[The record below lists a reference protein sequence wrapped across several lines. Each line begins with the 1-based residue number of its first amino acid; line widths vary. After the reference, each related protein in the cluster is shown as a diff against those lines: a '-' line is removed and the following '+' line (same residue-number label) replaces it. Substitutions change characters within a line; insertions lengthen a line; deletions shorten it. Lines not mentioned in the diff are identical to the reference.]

1 MFESGSSMYID
12 DIIKDVWNRVTR
24 DCSRRDEQQD
34 QMVTIE
40 KFANEKFQA
49 ELENTALAYL
59 YNYNRQFYEAYQ
71 DNVRLERILSGALT
85 VINSDDSQEL
95 QSAQI
100 VASEYS
106 YGLEAIRYH
115 KIIKNLINDFLKRT
129 KIRNRYVR
137 ILMDMVSSY
146 AYKMPDQGIANV
158 YLLETMLW
166 LSEQL
171 TVRGVGKW
179 EWRYMI
185 KYWKKIVKKTK
196 KISVMK
202 QEQQNY
208 LLNHMYLLNRKL
220 LELVYSGRYVY
231 RM

>member
-1 MFESGSSMYID
+1 MYID

-40 KFANEKFQA
+40 KFANEKFQV
-49 ELENTALAYL
+49 ELENNALAYL

-95 QSAQI
+95 QSVQI

-171 TVRGVGKW
+171 TVRGIGKW
-179 EWRYMI
+179 KWRYMI

-196 KISVMK
+196 KISDMK
-202 QEQQNY
+202 QELQNY